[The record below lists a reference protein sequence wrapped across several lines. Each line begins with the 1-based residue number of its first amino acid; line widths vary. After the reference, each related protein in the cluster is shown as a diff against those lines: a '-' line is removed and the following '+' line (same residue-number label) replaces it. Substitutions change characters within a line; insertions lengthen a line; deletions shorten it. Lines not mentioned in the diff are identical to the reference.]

1 MKHVPLMVSL
11 TVAFLAL
18 ALLITSC
25 KKDEV
30 TVSNAPQEF
39 VVRID
44 SLAIQK
50 PALSSDTLRGQLWGT
65 LGPTSCYSFSRFQ
78 KIAGDSFSVRI
89 KVIGVNSQSN
99 SCAQVVQKLNR
110 AIYRV
115 YPVYRGVFRFEVEQ
129 PDGSTL
135 RDTITVL

>member
-1 MKHVPLMVSL
+1 MKCPPL
-11 TVAFLAL
+11 TLASIL
-18 ALLITSC
+18 AVFALLMQLFSC

-30 TVSNAPQEF
+30 TVSNPPEEF

-65 LGPTSCYSFSRFQ
+65 LGPTTCYSFSRFQ
-78 KIAGDSFSVRI
+78 RVSGDSFSVRI
-89 KVIGVNSQSN
+89 KVFGLYTKASTCGQ
-99 SCAQVVQKLNR
+99 AVQRLNR
-110 AIYRV
+110 AVYRV
-115 YPVYRGVFRFEVEQ
+115 YPVYRGIFQFEVEQ

-135 RDTITVL
+135 RDTISVL